1 MSGLFLPLHAAI
13 YGLRSWPAYIYAVYD
28 VSIHGRHYLYSP
40 LYFQYI
46 EAAMTKQNSITLILV
61 KMLTYEQII
70 KAEPPIHRVLDD
82 EAKIFVSGHLLP
94 LQASTMTNQKFCFV
108 ITVTIYGLRSWPAY
122 IYAVYYWSLYMEN
135 ITFTLCLDF
144 SCLYMQPR

>member
-1 MSGLFLPLHAAI
+1 
-13 YGLRSWPAYIYAVYD
+13 
-28 VSIHGRHYLYSP
+28 
-40 LYFQYI
+40 
-46 EAAMTKQNSITLILV
+46 
-61 KMLTYEQII
+61 MLTYKQII

-108 ITVTIYGLRSWPAY
+108 ITVTIYGLRS
-122 IYAVYYWSLYMEN
+122 YYWSLYIEN
-135 ITFTLCLDF
+135 ITFTLCLYF